1 MRCPKSY
8 LDTNPLLLLFAAVS
22 FLVLSAWLQHE
33 NDDDHDHD
41 NTNIDDDAEEDS
53 NDNDCVVIDRDEDK
67 DSIGD
72 DDFNG
77 DGTPCTLWLL

>member
-1 MRCPKSY
+1 MIMVMMIIMGIITLMMMPRR
-8 LDTNPLLLLFAAVS
+8 T
-22 FLVLSAWLQHE
+22 E
-33 NDDDHDHD
+33 I
-41 NTNIDDDAEEDS
+41 TMI
-53 NDNDCVVIDRDEDK
+53 VIDRDEDK